1 MAHKI
6 RVSFLGEGEILPA
19 IVDAVL
25 NNCVI
30 PPENIFLS
38 DKDTA
43 VKEQNLKQNVV
54 FCPDDMDV
62 VVKGEIVVVTAPK
75 KLELASALAPISGCT
90 RGRIVIAICP
100 DITCDYVLERV
111 SGGTTVLAVKPVLD
125 DSKKLVATLE
135 FSEQFPPYMR
145 TPCMD
150 IVASLFEIL

>member
-1 MAHKI
+1 MAQKI
-6 RVSFLGEGEILPA
+6 RVSFLGEGELLPA
-19 IVDAVL
+19 IVDSVL
-25 NNCVI
+25 ENCII

-38 DKDTA
+38 DKDVA
-43 VKEQNLKQNVV
+43 VKEKISEQNVV

-62 VVKGEIVVVTAPK
+62 VVKGEIVVVVAPK
-75 KLELASALAPISGCT
+75 KGELASTLAPISGCT

-125 DSKKLVATLE
+125 NNGRPIATLE
-135 FSEQFPPYMR
+135 FTEQFPSYMR